1 MVLDVVENLSPGKKK
16 VHFAGESKE
25 NQRPDS
31 RQSATSQDLILR
43 RLQAA
48 NLRAQT
54 LKEVEKMCQFKS
66 RQILGIR

>member
-1 MVLDVVENLSPGKKK
+1 MENLSPGKKK

-31 RQSATSQDLILR
+31 RQSVKSQELILR

-48 NLRAQT
+48 NLRART
-54 LKEVEKMCQFKS
+54 LNEVEKICQFKS
-66 RQILGIR
+66 RQLLGIR